1 MLLKE
6 RKMVMQMGLLT
17 KIFGD
22 YSTKEVKKIQPLKEK
37 ILAMEPEFAAL
48 SEEELKGKTKEF
60 KDRLT
65 KGEALDDLL
74 PEAFATVRE
83 ASRRVLGM
91 KHFPVQIIG
100 GIILHQGRIAEMKT
114 GEGKTLVATLPAY
127 LNALTGKGVHI
138 VTANEYLAKRDSEW
152 MGKVYRYLGLTV
164 GLIIPQG
171 SQSEKKV
178 AYAADITYGTNSEFA
193 FDYLWDNL
201 RTSKENVVQREH
213 NYAIVD
219 EVDSILI
226 DEARTP
232 HIISSPEAEADALYL
247 AADRFVRGLKVIKFE
262 SIDSKSES
270 HELDCDYVVDEKAR
284 SATLTERGTKKAEE
298 FFNIDNLADPNNMKI
313 AHHINTAIKAHGV
326 MKNDVDYMV
335 KDGEILIIDSFTGRI
350 AVGRRYSNG
359 LHQAI
364 EMKEGMKV
372 RNESRTVATITVQ
385 NYFRMYDKLSG
396 MTGTA
401 LTEDEEFR
409 GIYALDVVAIPT
421 NAPVIREDENDAVYM
436 THAGKLKA
444 IVNEIKTASESGRP
458 VLVGTATIDASEE
471 VSRALKKEGVAHRVL
486 NAKYHEAEAQII
498 AQAGKKG
505 AVTIATNM
513 AGRGTDIILGGN
525 SEYMAKNRM
534 QKEGFSEDMIVEAT
548 GFAETDD
555 EEILN
560 ARATFAKY
568 YEEYKKEIEPERKE
582 VVEAGGLYVIG
593 TERHESRRIDNQL
606 QGRSGRQ
613 GDPGKSKFFVSFED
627 DLLRLFGGD
636 RVKRMLTTMKID
648 EDEVIDQKILSGV
661 IENAQKSIEG
671 RNYDM
676 RKNVLQYDDV
686 VNTQRVIIYQQRRTV
701 LNGENIKPAI
711 TKMIEKLIDGA
722 VEKYLNAEYADY
734 WLRSEFDEYCAHI
747 FHKENIM
754 DIAKRDVN
762 DLVREEIRDEL
773 FEKAMEKYEEQEKLF
788 GEENMREVERK
799 IMLKAVDNHWIDHV
813 SAMDQLKHEIRLRA
827 YGHHNVV
834 DEFKMVGFDMFEEMV
849 SLMQEDTVKYV
860 MGVVPAMNVK
870 VSEEVR
876 NAKAVD
882 GEIQR
887 SVDLKKAVASGGS
900 NQGAKMQPVRRTS
913 PKVGRNDPCP
923 CGSGKKYKQCCGLNE
938 NA

>member
-1 MLLKE
+1 
-6 RKMVMQMGLLT
+6 MGFFSKL
-17 KIFGD
+17 FGD
-22 YSTKEVKKIQPLKEK
+22 YSTKEVKKIEPLKEK
-37 ILAMEPEFAAL
+37 VLALEEEYSHL
-48 SEEELKGKTKEF
+48 SEEALKGKTKEF
-60 KDRLT
+60 KERL
-65 KGEALDDLL
+65 KNGETLDALL

-83 ASRRVLGM
+83 ASWRVLGM

-152 MGKVYRYLGLTV
+152 MGKVYRYLGLSV

-171 SQSEKKV
+171 SQEEKHV

-232 HIISSPEAEADALYL
+232 HIISTPEAEADALYM
-247 AADRFVRGLKVIKFE
+247 AADRFVRTLRMQKFE
-262 SIDSKSES
+262 SFDTKSES
-270 HELDCDYVVDEKAR
+270 HTLDCDYIVDEKAK
-284 SATLTERGTKKAEE
+284 SANLTEKGTKKAEE
-298 FFNIDNLADPNNMKI
+298 FFNIENLSDPNNMTI
-313 AHHINTAIKAHGV
+313 VHHINVALKAHGV
-326 MKNDVDYMV
+326 MKKDDDYVV
-335 KDGEILIIDSFTGRI
+335 KDGEVLIVDSFTGRI

-364 EMKEGMKV
+364 EMKEGLKV
-372 RNESRTVATITVQ
+372 KNESKTVATITVQ

-401 LTEDEEFR
+401 LTEEAEFQ
-409 GIYALDVVAIPT
+409 GIYELDVVAIPT
-421 NAPVIREDENDAVYM
+421 NAPVIREDSNDAVYM
-436 THAGKLKA
+436 THNAKIKA
-444 IVNEIKTASESGRP
+444 IVNEIKNASESGRP
-458 VLVGTATIDASEE
+458 VLVGTATIESSEE
-471 VSRALKKEGVAHRVL
+471 LSRALKREGVSHRVL

-525 SEYMAKNRM
+525 AEYMAKNRM
-534 QKEGFSEDMIVEAT
+534 QKEGFSDELIVEAT

-560 ARATFAKY
+560 ARSIYNKY
-568 YEEYKKEIEPERKE
+568 YDEYKKEIEPEKEE
-582 VVEAGGLYVIG
+582 VVKAGGLYVLG

-636 RVKRMLTTMKID
+636 RVKRMLSTLKID
-648 EDEVIDQKILSGV
+648 EDDVIDEKLLSGV
-661 IENAQKSIEG
+661 IENAQKNIEG

-686 VNTQRVIIYQQRRTV
+686 VNTQRTLIYQQRKEV
-701 LNGENIKPAI
+701 LNGENIKPSI
-711 TKMIEKLIDGA
+711 EKMIEKLVDNAI
-722 VEKYLNAEYADY
+722 VKFLNAEYPDY
-734 WLRSEFDEYCAHI
+734 WLMGEFEEYCEMLFNKKGFI
-747 FHKENIM
+747 
-754 DIAKRDVN
+754 DISSRDKN
-762 DLVREEIRDEL
+762 KLEKNKIREEVL
-773 FEKAMEKYEEQEKLF
+773 LKAAERYTEQEEIF
-788 GEENMREVERK
+788 GNEAMREIERK
-799 IMLKAVDNHWIDHV
+799 IMLKAVDNHWIEHV
-813 SAMDQLKHEIRLRA
+813 DAMDQLKHEIRLRA
-827 YGHHNVV
+827 YGNHNVV
-834 DEFKMVGFDMFEEMV
+834 DEFKMIGFDMFEEMV
-849 SLMQEDTVKYV
+849 ALMQEDTVKYV
-860 MGVVPAMNVK
+860 MRVMPAM
-870 VSEEVR
+870 EVR
-876 NAKAVD
+876 TQEAVKNAKAT
-882 GEIQR
+882 GEKAP
-887 SVDLKKAVASGGS
+887 SLLKGPDLRKASASGGS
-900 NQGAKMQPVRRTS
+900 DGGAKAQPVRRTS
-913 PKVGRNDPCP
+913 PKIGRNDPCP
-923 CGSGKKYKQCCGLNE
+923 CGSGKKYKYCCGLNE
-938 NA
+938 NP

>member
-1 MLLKE
+1 
-6 RKMVMQMGLLT
+6 MGFFSKL
-17 KIFGD
+17 FGD
-22 YSTKEVKKIQPLKEK
+22 YSTKEVKKIEPLKEK
-37 ILAMEPEFAAL
+37 VLALEEEYSKL
-48 SEEELKGKTKEF
+48 SEEVLKGKTNEF
-60 KDRLT
+60 KERLNN
-65 KGEALDDLL
+65 GESLDSLL

-83 ASRRVLGM
+83 ASWRVLGM

-171 SQSEKKV
+171 SQEEKKE
-178 AYAADITYGTNSEFA
+178 AYKADITYGTNSELA

-201 RTSKENVVQREH
+201 RTSKEDVVQREY

-232 HIISSPEAEADALYL
+232 HIISTPEAEADALYM
-247 AADRFVRGLKVIKFE
+247 AADRFVRTLKVMKFE
-262 SIDSKSES
+262 SFDSKTES
-270 HELDCDYVVDEKAR
+270 VNLDCDYIVDEKAK

-298 FFNIDNLADPNNMKI
+298 FFNIENLADPNNMGI
-313 AHHINTAIKAHGV
+313 AHHINVAIKAHGV
-326 MKNDVDYMV
+326 MKLDTDYVV
-335 KDGEILIIDSFTGRI
+335 KDDEVIIVDSFTGRLSY
-350 AVGRRYSNG
+350 GRRYSNG

-364 EMKEGMKV
+364 EMKEGLKV
-372 RNESRTVATITVQ
+372 KNESKTVATITVQ

-401 LTEDEEFR
+401 LTEEEEFR

-421 NAPVIREDENDAVYM
+421 NAPVIREDCNDAVYM
-436 THAGKLKA
+436 THAGKIRA
-444 IVNEIKTASESGRP
+444 IVREIKEQSEIGRP

-471 VSRALKKEGVAHRVL
+471 LSRELKRAGIAHRVL

-525 SEYMAKNRM
+525 AEYMAKNRM
-534 QKEGFSEDMIVEAT
+534 QKEGFSDEMIVEAT
-548 GFAETDD
+548 GYAETDD

-560 ARATFAKY
+560 ARETYTKY
-568 YEEYKKEIEPERKE
+568 YEEYKREIEPEKAE
-582 VVEAGGLYVIG
+582 VIAAGGLYVLG

-613 GDPGKSKFFVSFED
+613 GDPGKSRFFVCFDD

-636 RVKRMLTTMKID
+636 RVKRMLSTMKID
-648 EDEVIDQKILSGV
+648 EDDVIDEKILSGV
-661 IENAQKSIEG
+661 IENAQKNIEG

-686 VNTQRVIIYQQRRTV
+686 VNTQRTIIYNQRREV

-711 TKMIEKLIDGA
+711 EKMIDRLIDNA
-722 VEKYLNAEYADY
+722 VVKFLNDEHADY
-734 WLRSEFDEYCAHI
+734 WLMAEFEEYCETI
-747 FHKENIM
+747 FHEKGIIDLQSR
-754 DIAKRDVN
+754 DINKID
-762 DLVREEIRDEL
+762 REEIRKEIK
-773 FEKAMEKYEEQEKLF
+773 EAAKRRYREQEEVF
-788 GEENMREVERK
+788 GLDRMREIERK
-799 IMLKAVDNHWIDHV
+799 IMLKAVDNHWIEHV
-813 SAMDQLKHEIRLRA
+813 SAMDELKREIRLRA
-827 YGHHNVV
+827 YGNHNVV
-834 DEFKMVGFDMFEEMV
+834 DEFKMIGFDMFEEMV
-849 SLMQEDTVKYV
+849 ASMQEDTVKYV
-860 MGVVPAMNVK
+860 MSVVPAMNVRVTEAVK
-870 VSEEVR
+870 
-876 NAKAVD
+876 NAKAG
-882 GEIQR
+882 GEKTPSPITGP
-887 SVDLKKAVASGGS
+887 DLRKASTNGGS
-900 NQGAKMQPVRRTS
+900 DTPQKAQPVRRTA

-938 NA
+938 